1 MKNLR
6 GAKPIPN
13 PLIRRDITNFSN
25 ISIIKQKIEANSK
38 YYHVYRGKVRDIYKS
53 RDELNKY
60 CENIS
65 CNVANPLFN
74 IPGSKNGKFCK
85 LHKTPGMIDF
95 LKHTKEFI
103 DEAVFWN
110 GHIPLKGT
118 HRVLH
123 GFLTNKR
130 GIVCDVTLKY
140 VKEED

>member
-1 MKNLR
+1 MGQNSRPKRTYEETHKTKEERSAEIKNLL
-6 GAKPIPN
+6 KK
-13 PLIRRDITNFSN
+13 LSDLEIT
-25 ISIIKQKIEANSK
+25 A
-38 YYHVYRGKVRDIYKS
+38 
-53 RDELNKY
+53 
-60 CENIS
+60 
-65 CNVANPLFN
+65 
-74 IPGSKNGKFCK
+74 
-85 LHKTPGMIDF
+85 KTPGMIDF

-123 GFLTNKR
+123 GFLTNKK